1 MANSDSITPM
11 MQQYRQIKAKLPA
24 DAILFFRLGD
34 FYEMFFEDALEVSR
48 LLDITLTKRQGVP
61 MCGVPHHAAE
71 MYLARLIRA
80 GRKVAICD
88 QVEDPA
94 TAKGIVRR
102 EVTGIVT
109 PGAVVADQVLD
120 ANRNNYLAGVYV
132 RDDVFGLA
140 ALDLSTGEFYAEKA
154 ANRAGVEESLARLA
168 PSECVAPADMLEPG
182 GALDWVRR
190 ARPEMVLTPQDDW
203 TFDPAAAGEMLTRH
217 FGVQSL
223 DGFGCADCPALVG
236 AAGAALYYVKN
247 TLSRN
252 VAHVRRL
259 AIRSQEDF
267 LLMDEAS
274 RVNLELV
281 SARAALRPGAGGF
294 PAAGTRPGRPAA
306 ACLLDVLD
314 ATCTAMGGRLL
325 RDWLMRPLVRPD
337 AIRRRLDAVEFFTGE
352 RALLRELRG
361 LLGQVRDLE
370 RIIARLEGGGGN
382 ARDVRA
388 LGQSLS
394 MLPEIRR
401 RLDAAAAP
409 AALELA
415 AGIEPRPELV
425 ALIDRALVDEPPATV
440 KEGGMIRPGYHAPL
454 DELRA
459 AAASGRDWLAEY
471 QTQEQQRTGI
481 KTLKIRHNRVFGY
494 YIEVSKGQCGNV
506 PEHYARKQTLVNAE
520 RFSTPELREYEAKI
534 IGAHDRAILLEQELF
549 AEIRAAALQETAAIQ
564 RAAAAL
570 AALDALASL
579 ADRAVALRYTRPTIT
594 EGDAIVIRDG
604 RHPVVEQVL
613 EGERFVPNDVLLDGQ
628 ANRLHIITG
637 PNMAGKSTYI
647 RQVALI
653 VIMAQMGSFVPAS
666 AAEIGVVDRVFTRV
680 GAGDDLARGRST
692 FMVEMQETANI
703 LNNAGP
709 RSLVIL
715 DEIGRG
721 TSTFDGISIAWAVA
735 EYLHDRIGARA
746 LFATHYHE
754 LTDLERTLAGVKN
767 YNVLAREQGDHVVF
781 LRKIVPGGADKS
793 YGIQVGRLA
802 GLPPEVVERAGEI
815 LLNLE
820 EGELGEAGQPKLAVR
835 RPRKIRTDQ
844 FQLTLFE

>member
-1 MANSDSITPM
+1 MAKSDSLTPM
-11 MQQYRQIKAKLPA
+11 MRQYRQIKAKLPPG
-24 DAILFFRLGD
+24 AILFFRLGD
-34 FYEMFFEDALEVSR
+34 FYEMFFEDAVEVSR

-61 MCGVPHHAAE
+61 MCGVPHHASE
-71 MYLARLIRA
+71 TYLARLVRA

-88 QVEDPA
+88 QVENPA

-109 PGAVVADQVLD
+109 PGAVMADQVLD
-120 ANRNNYLAGVYV
+120 ANRNNYLAGVYIHGAA
-132 RDDVFGLA
+132 FGLA
-140 ALDLSTGEFYAEKA
+140 ALDLSTGEFYAEKVA
-154 ANRAGVEESLARLA
+154 DRAGLEEGLARLA
-168 PSECVAPADMLEPG
+168 SSECVAPAGMIEAG
-182 GALDWVRR
+182 GALDWLRK
-190 ARPEMVLTPQDDW
+190 ARPEMVLTAQDDW
-203 TFDPAAAGEMLTRH
+203 TFDPATAGDVLTRH

-223 DGFGCADCPALVG
+223 DGFGCTDCPALVG
-236 AAGAALYYVKN
+236 AAGAVLYYIKN

-259 AIRSQEDF
+259 TVRSQEDF

-281 SARAALRPGAGGF
+281 AARMSFRPGAGEHTSG
-294 PAAGTRPGRPAA
+294 GTRQARPAA

-325 RDWLMRPLVRPD
+325 RDWLIRPLVRPD
-337 AIRRRLDAVEFFTGE
+337 VIRQRLDAVELFVGDRDMLRDV
-352 RALLRELRG
+352 RALLE
-361 LLGQVRDLE
+361 QVRDLE
-370 RIIARLEGGGGN
+370 RIIARLEGAGGN
-382 ARDVRA
+382 ARDLRA
-388 LGQSLS
+388 LGQSLA
-394 MLPEIRR
+394 MLPEIRS
-401 RLDAAAAP
+401 RLAQVVVP
-409 AALELA
+409 AVRDLA
-415 AGIEPRPELV
+415 NNIEPQPELV
-425 ALIDRALVDEPPATV
+425 ALIDRAITDEPPATI

-454 DELRA
+454 DELRTA
-459 AAASGRDWLAEY
+459 AATGRDWLAEY
-471 QTQEQQRTGI
+471 QTREQQRTGI

-506 PEHYARKQTLVNAE
+506 PENYTRKQTLVNAE
-520 RFSTPELREYEAKI
+520 RFITPELREYEAKI
-534 IGAHDRAILLEQELF
+534 VGAHDRAIILEQELF
-549 AEIRAAALQETAAIQ
+549 ADVRAAAIQTTSAIQ

-579 ADRAVALRYTRPTIT
+579 ADRAIALHYTRPVIT
-594 EGDAIVIRDG
+594 DGDAIVIRDG

-613 EGERFVPNDVLLDGQ
+613 EGERFVPNDVLLDGG

-653 VIMAQMGSFVPAS
+653 VIMAQMGSFVPAAS
-666 AAEIGVVDRVFTRV
+666 AEIGVVDRVFTRV

-703 LNNAGP
+703 LNNAGK

-735 EYLHDRIGARA
+735 EYLHDKIGARA

-754 LTDLERTLAGVKN
+754 LTDLAKTMPGVKN
-767 YNVLAREQGDHVVF
+767 YNVLAREQGDGVVF
-781 LRKIVPGGADKS
+781 LRKIMPGGADKS
-793 YGIQVGRLA
+793 YGIHVGRLA
-802 GLPPEVVERAGEI
+802 GLPPEVVERASEI

-835 RPRKIRTDQ
+835 RPRKINIDRL
-844 FQLTLFE
+844 QLTLFE